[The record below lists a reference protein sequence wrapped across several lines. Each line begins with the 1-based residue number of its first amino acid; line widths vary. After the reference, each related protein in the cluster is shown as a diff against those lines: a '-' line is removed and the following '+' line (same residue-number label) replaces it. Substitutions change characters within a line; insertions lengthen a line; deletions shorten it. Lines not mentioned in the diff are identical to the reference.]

1 MVAFINTFLSYL
13 LLLVIVVCV
22 AGIGIAIG
30 IFLRKKKNAQLLEEQ
45 TEEK

>member
-1 MVAFINTFLSYL
+1 MIAFVNTFLSYL

-22 AGIGIAIG
+22 AGIGVAIG
-30 IFLRKKKNAQLLEEQ
+30 IVLRKKKNAQLLEEQ